1 MAKYA
6 PSSLKSLTL
15 LGFALVSLPLIL
27 ALAMALV
34 RIDKLSNQG
43 TLAIQQVSSL
53 VYSTRQVGQLLSNME
68 RSASQ
73 YLVLND
79 PAIWRGYLELRSELL
94 LLTGDLNNEPELQA
108 GVRELL
114 RQEAE
119 LHVAVSEQLV
129 NFDIELLQQKY
140 DSLNELGNDLYRLSR
155 QAIDTKVSAL
165 EQSADQL
172 RTTVLQSALVIP
184 ASLVIALLFVRLLMR
199 PINQL
204 KPQISR
210 LQEGNFEQKVSVK
223 GVQEIQ
229 EMAQILEAMRVQL
242 LELEEQKSHF
252 IRHISHELKTPLAAI
267 REGAEL
273 LYDGTAGALNPSQQE
288 VSGIIRSSVS
298 RLQQLIEDL
307 LNFNMVLDNSSSLK
321 PQSCYLSHSLER
333 VLADR
338 ALEIQGKG
346 LLLSLPREDYRIPMH
361 PEHLRVILD
370 NLLSNA
376 VKFSPVEGKITVCSE
391 LRDQTLKL
399 DIADEGPGIP
409 HDQHDLVF
417 EPFFQGAVKADAK
430 IKGSGLGLTITRE
443 LVRKYNGQILLK
455 DSRRGCHFEISLPLS
470 GVEKIIHV

>member
-79 PAIWRGYLELRSELL
+79 PAIWRGYLELRNELL
-94 LLTGDLNNEPELQA
+94 LLTGDLDNEPELQA

-119 LHVAVSEQLV
+119 LHAALSEQLV

-155 QAIDTKVSAL
+155 QSIDTKVSAL

-210 LQEGNFEQKVSVK
+210 LQEGNFEQKVSVE

-346 LLLSLPREDYRIPMH
+346 LVLSLPREDYRIPMH

-470 GVEKIIHV
+470 GVEKIIHA

>member
-79 PAIWRGYLELRSELL
+79 PAIWRGYLELRNELL
-94 LLTGDLNNEPELQA
+94 LLTGDLDNDPELQA

-119 LHVAVSEQLV
+119 LHVALSEQLV

-155 QAIDTKVSAL
+155 QSIDTKVSAL

-210 LQEGNFEQKVSVK
+210 LQEGNFEQKVSVE

-346 LLLSLPREDYRIPMH
+346 LVLSLPREDYRIPMH

-455 DSRRGCHFEISLPLS
+455 DSRIGCHFEISLPLS
-470 GVEKIIHV
+470 GVEKIIHA

>member
-79 PAIWRGYLELRSELL
+79 PAIWRGYLELRNELL
-94 LLTGDLNNEPELQA
+94 LLTGDLDNEPELQA

-119 LHVAVSEQLV
+119 LHAALSEQLV

-210 LQEGNFEQKVSVK
+210 LQEGNFEQKVSVE

-273 LYDGTAGALNPSQQE
+273 LYDGTAGTLNPSQQE